1 MDVNDDCNCRA
12 SPSFSPAAFM
22 ASDIPVACP
31 QHQPA
36 RPSERHSLENVLVFP
51 PMSSSDPSH
60 FPARQDISF
69 HCHTFKTL
77 FMRSKPPS
85 KLQSVRLATWLSPLP
100 CLNPQ
105 DQRQIVCRIQPNK
118 IKKSARWKALALQF
132 STRGQRI
139 FAGWHQAVVT
149 LWLTEVEVQI
159 GWNTTKYR
167 PLQRWPSPLLGG
179 PNATP

>member
-1 MDVNDDCNCRA
+1 MTNYKAVCKTVRRRRWITCLLENRFYTKEGQGVQGDSYKMNFWNKLTSSSIRVLLPSNHLWSPGPVDVNDDCNCRA

-36 RPSERHSLENVLVFP
+36 RPSERHSLENVLLFP

-85 KLQSVRLATWLSPLP
+85 KLQSVRLATWQSPLH
-100 CLNPQ
+100 
-105 DQRQIVCRIQPNK
+105 V
-118 IKKSARWKALALQF
+118 
-132 STRGQRI
+132 
-139 FAGWHQAVVT
+139 
-149 LWLTEVEVQI
+149 
-159 GWNTTKYR
+159 
-167 PLQRWPSPLLGG
+167 
-179 PNATP
+179 